1 MLSTFVRGALV
12 VVGVLLMLAGIALI
26 TALPSG
32 GAIAGLQLVGFGAVL
47 VVAVAIERQRYRSSA
62 AERSNAPTG
71 PGGGEPAGAALEA
84 RFRPTTELFI
94 DPTTGKKMRVLIDP
108 SNGERRYISE
118 G

>member
-12 VVGVLLMLAGIALI
+12 IVGVLLMLAGIGVI
-26 TALPSG
+26 TMLP
-32 GAIAGLQLVGFGAVL
+32 GAGSLAGLQLVGFGAVL
-47 VVAVAIERQRYRSSA
+47 VVAVAIERQRYRSSD

-71 PGGGEPAGAALEA
+71 PGGGEPAGAALES

-108 SNGERRYISE
+108 SNGERRYIAE